1 MTHTPTK
8 KNSPWML
15 IILSLGFIMAV
26 LDTTGVVLAVPSI
39 EKALNISFNNSIWIL
54 NSYILALSSLLLLSG
69 NLVRKYGATRL
80 FITGMG
86 LFIIAS
92 IGSGCS
98 INVWTI
104 VIFRLIQGAGAA
116 LFMPSSMTLLFISYP
131 DPTERAKVL
140 GIWTTIISV
149 ATGTGS
155 LIGGTLITTFG
166 WRSIFF
172 INVPLGL
179 IAILYIY
186 SQKIEVPYNL
196 NLKISIVDNIVLFFA
211 LTSLVIFLVN
221 GKQIG
226 YLSSK
231 NSIFGITFVVTLT
244 TLIFLEK
251 KSTNPIIPFDLLKRK
266 NFLTANLFGLVIN
279 ISLYGLTLVL
289 GLYFQTQLKY
299 SAMLAGLLILPG
311 MCVLIL
317 GNLFYTKMIQK
328 IKTNTLVSLATT
340 ITIISSLIL
349 LIFATK
355 LNPLP
360 AGVIIIFFATMCFG
374 LGILT
379 PVTTTI
385 LMDSAGKKYS
395 SIAGAALNTNKQ
407 IGGLFGTTILGIII
421 ATNQSNWQTILIL
434 TFSLQV
440 ILYGVTV
447 LIDKLSE
454 HSHH

>member
-8 KNSPWML
+8 KNSTWIL

-54 NSYILALSSLLLLSG
+54 NSYILTLSSLLLLSG

-179 IAILYIY
+179 IAILYI
-186 SQKIEVPYNL
+186 
-196 NLKISIVDNIVLFFA
+196 
-211 LTSLVIFLVN
+211 LT
-221 GKQIG
+221 
-226 YLSSK
+226 K
-231 NSIFGITFVVTLT
+231 N
-244 TLIFLEK
+244 
-251 KSTNPIIPFDLLKRK
+251 
-266 NFLTANLFGLVIN
+266 
-279 ISLYGLTLVL
+279 
-289 GLYFQTQLKY
+289 
-299 SAMLAGLLILPG
+299 
-311 MCVLIL
+311 
-317 GNLFYTKMIQK
+317 
-328 IKTNTLVSLATT
+328 
-340 ITIISSLIL
+340 
-349 LIFATK
+349 
-355 LNPLP
+355 
-360 AGVIIIFFATMCFG
+360 
-374 LGILT
+374 
-379 PVTTTI
+379 
-385 LMDSAGKKYS
+385 
-395 SIAGAALNTNKQ
+395 
-407 IGGLFGTTILGIII
+407 
-421 ATNQSNWQTILIL
+421 
-434 TFSLQV
+434 
-440 ILYGVTV
+440 
-447 LIDKLSE
+447 
-454 HSHH
+454 